1 MFASVGLGPPQ
12 LASRATR
19 VHDLSVLWERGM
31 RHIAIVGSGPAGYYT
46 AEAAV
51 KKWGEDARIDVIDRL
66 PVPFGLIRTGVAP
79 DHQSIKAVS
88 RRYEKT
94 AIGDT
99 VRFIGNVEI
108 GTDISVADLRSL
120 YDAVILATGAPKDRE
135 LAIAGAE
142 AANVFGSAAF
152 VGWYNGH
159 PDFAHLAPDLSGR
172 HAVVIGMGNVAL
184 DVARILAKTEG
195 EFAGS
200 DIVSHALETLRGSRI
215 EHITIL
221 GRRGPHQ
228 IMMTP
233 KELGELMQLERAAP
247 QVDAADLPPAG
258 DDAILEPGL
267 RKSVTLL
274 REFAALPAAA
284 SPDKPITIAFDFF
297 SSPRAIVS
305 DGGAIAAIEVER
317 TRVEA
322 GRAVGTGE
330 TYRLPAD
337 LLVSCIGY
345 QTSAIEGVPFDE
357 RAGRFANDEG
367 RILPGLYCV
376 GWAKRG
382 PSGTIGTNRP
392 DGYGVID
399 LVDEDIGTGAHKR
412 GRDGLD
418 ELIAKRGLDVV
429 TFRDWQKIEEAEI
442 AAARE
447 GAPREKFVDIESM
460 IAARGV

>member
-1 MFASVGLGPPQ
+1 
-12 LASRATR
+12 
-19 VHDLSVLWERGM
+19 M

-51 KKWGEDARIDVIDRL
+51 KKWGEDARIDVFDKL

-79 DHQSIKAVS
+79 DHQSIKAVA

-94 AIGDT
+94 AIGET
-99 VRFIGNVEI
+99 VRFVGNVAVGE
-108 GTDISVADLRSL
+108 DITIAELGEL
-120 YDAVILATGAPKDRE
+120 YDAVVLATGAPVDRA
-135 LAIAGAE
+135 LPIAGAD
-142 AANVFGSAAF
+142 ADNVIGSAAF

-159 PDFAHLAPDLSGR
+159 PEFAALGPQLSGK

-184 DVARILAKTEG
+184 DVARILAKTEN

-200 DIVSHALETLRGSRI
+200 DIVTHALDALRCSSIET
-215 EHITIL
+215 ITIL

-233 KELGELMQLERAAP
+233 KELGELLHLERARP
-247 QVDAADLPPAG
+247 QVDEADLPPVD
-258 DDAILEPGL
+258 DDAVLEPGQ

-274 REFAALPAAA
+274 REFAALPAEAA
-284 SPDKPITIAFDFF
+284 EEKPLTIAFDFYA
-297 SSPRAIVS
+297 SPQAILS
-305 DGGAIAAIEVER
+305 DDGKVTGVEVER
-317 TRVEA
+317 TAIEA

-337 LLVSCIGY
+337 LVVTCIGY
-345 QTSAIEGVPFDE
+345 QTSPIPGVPFDE

-367 RILPGLYCV
+367 RIGPGLYCV

-392 DGYGVID
+392 DGYAVID
-399 LVDEDIGTGAHKR
+399 VVDADIGAGSDRA
-412 GRDGLD
+412 GRDGFDQLARERD
-418 ELIAKRGLDVV
+418 LDVV

-442 AAARE
+442 AAARA
-447 GAPREKFVDIESM
+447 GAPREKFVDIASM
-460 IAARGV
+460 IAARGE